1 MKQVIFKTIAFAGAL
16 MISGA
21 AFTASAGER
30 LRVNVPF
37 SFMVGN
43 TQFAAGEYRI
53 EASDN
58 GLLTLQGE
66 KSAAMVLT
74 TPAEMTKSGTT
85 GLRFTSNNSHA
96 YLTTVQV
103 EGEAAR
109 ELSFSGPTHKLTM
122 TGAH

>member
-1 MKQVIFKTIAFAGAL
+1 MKQNIFKTVTIASAL

-21 AFTASAGER
+21 AFSASAGER

-53 EASDN
+53 EQADN
-58 GLLTLQGE
+58 GILTVQGA
-66 KSAAMVLT
+66 KSSAMVLT
-74 TPAEMTKSGTT
+74 TPSDVAKTGAT
-85 GLRFTSNNSHA
+85 GLYFTNSNSHA

-103 EGEAAR
+103 EGTPAR
-109 ELSFSGPTHKLTM
+109 ELASKTTVKLTM
-122 TGAH
+122 ASAK

>member
-1 MKQVIFKTIAFAGAL
+1 MKQNIFKTVTIASAL

-21 AFTASAGER
+21 AFSASAGER

-53 EASDN
+53 EQADN
-58 GLLTLQGE
+58 GILTVQGA
-66 KSAAMVLT
+66 KMSAMILT
-74 TPAEMTKSGTT
+74 TPSDVAKTGTT
-85 GLRFTSNNSHA
+85 GLYFTNSNSHA

-103 EGEAAR
+103 EGAPAR
-109 ELSFSGPTHKLTM
+109 ELPSNTTVKVTM
-122 TGAH
+122 ASAK